1 MKKKRGRE
9 GGRKKI
15 KNSVFA
21 SVSAAFSLVS
31 SLSSSYV
38 FVVAQPGGGGA
49 AGCVNPTFGSLP
61 AAASLRQDTGCTY
74 AAGTETYVDPG
85 DSTKSKTF
93 FDV

>member
-49 AGCVNPTFGSLP
+49 AGETRTTGRV
-61 AAASLRQDTGCTY
+61 REDTGRDEDTISLGSRVLR
-74 AAGTETYVDPG
+74 AKE
-85 DSTKSKTF
+85 F
-93 FDV
+93 